1 MKENTLIAN
10 FNDAERLDI
19 TTVKNIA
26 QSKLRELLSD
36 LPVDTYPYFKES
48 ILTGGCF
55 ASLLLGEEVHD
66 WDVYLKDFITSQ
78 ALERFVMSDTPTLNE
93 VAGVTPGYMTEVKV
107 RGKLV
112 TPNATTFKNGLQVI
126 TMTGKEHRETFDF
139 VHCMPYFDMAT
150 QQLFISRQQYDA
162 IKTKTLIKNP
172 NHLKNLNPQRVD
184 KFMERGW
191 RFAK

>member
-1 MKENTLIAN
+1 MNAILIAT
-10 FNDAERLDI
+10 FSDAERKEI
-19 TTVKNIA
+19 ETVKSIV
-26 QSKLRELLSD
+26 QQKLRELLSD
-36 LPVDTYPYFKES
+36 LPVDTYPYFKQS

-55 ASLLLGEEVHD
+55 ASIFLHEEVHD
-66 WDVYLKDFITSQ
+66 WDVYLKDFVTSQ
-78 ALERFVMSDTPTLNE
+78 AFESFVMSDTPTLNE
-93 VAGVTPGYMTEVKV
+93 VAGVTPGYMIDVKV
-107 RGKLV
+107 RDKLV
-112 TPNATTFKNGLQVI
+112 TPNSITFKNGLQVI

-162 IKTKTLIKNP
+162 IKNKQLIKN
-172 NHLKNLNPQRVD
+172 LKHSKDLNPRRVD

>member
-1 MKENTLIAN
+1 MVATFSDVERKEI
-10 FNDAERLDI
+10 ES
-19 TTVKNIA
+19 VKGIA

-36 LPVDTYPYFKES
+36 LPVETYPYFKES

-55 ASLLLGEEVHD
+55 ASLLLHEEVHD

-107 RGKLV
+107 QGKLV
-112 TPNATTFKNGLQVI
+112 TPNAITFKNGLQVI